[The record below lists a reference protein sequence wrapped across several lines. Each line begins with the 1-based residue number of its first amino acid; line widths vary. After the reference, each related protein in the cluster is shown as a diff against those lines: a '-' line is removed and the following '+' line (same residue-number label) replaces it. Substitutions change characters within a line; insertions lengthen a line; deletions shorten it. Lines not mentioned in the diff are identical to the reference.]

1 MTSIELTVGADRL
14 DRVIPNPVELLKKYR
29 EDIGY
34 AYLDYKP
41 RSSADM
47 ILPEDLAVT
56 LLMNSQVGWR
66 AFQSIQKYGHSIDL
80 ANLPKKSLEQTSFEE
95 RKQVAALIT
104 RLAQYPGIAAS
115 VATKI
120 LHKKRPALI
129 PILDNQAIFGAY
141 MNPEW
146 PHKPARNDSVRDQN
160 LICKALDWIAY
171 DLNRPENKQAWSFL
185 SVFELRHHK
194 IEIFDS
200 VWWMYFRTIQPIKQ
214 RKQGDVV

>member
-1 MTSIELTVGADRL
+1 LIALTVGAGHL
-14 DRVIPNPVELLKKYR
+14 DRVIPNADDLLREYR
-29 EDIGY
+29 KDMGY
-34 AYLDYKP
+34 DYLNYKP
-41 RSSADM
+41 ITPADK

-66 AFQSIQKYGHSIDL
+66 AFQSLQKYGHSIEL
-80 ANLPKKSLEQTSFEE
+80 ANLPKKSLEDTSVEE
-95 RKQVAALIT
+95 RKQIAALIT
-104 RLAQYPGIAAS
+104 KLAQFPGIAAS

-141 MNPEW
+141 MDPEW
-146 PHKPARNDSVRDQN
+146 PQKPARNDSVRDQN
-160 LICKALDWIAY
+160 LICSALDWIAY
-171 DLNRPENKQAWSFL
+171 DLNRPENERAWSFL
-185 SVFELRHHK
+185 SVLELRHHQ

-214 RKQGDVV
+214 RK